1 MSFVIATDTSA
12 NLPTHYAREHGI
24 PVVPFFF
31 YLDGEEKTCTD
42 TESFDCR
49 AYYDLIRHGKH
60 ITTSQISP
68 QRFIDYFEPAMKEG
82 KDLIFVS
89 MSSGISG
96 SCGSAYIAANELM
109 EKYEGRKIRIID
121 TMGASLGEGFLAIR
135 GVECREKGM
144 SFEETADYLDELRH
158 RVFNVFTVEDLM
170 HLKRGGRLSPLSAVL
185 GTVLNIK
192 PILKGNED
200 GKIVAYA
207 KIRGR
212 KKVINV
218 LAEKYDAFVRNPDQ
232 QTVCISHCDC
242 PEEAEYLKEL
252 IMRNNPP
259 RDVLIVEHEPVTG
272 SYLGPGALAIYYE
285 SFYGVRYDND

>member
-12 NLPTHYAREHGI
+12 NLPTPYARQHGI

-49 AYYDLIRHGKH
+49 AYYDLIRQGKH

-121 TMGASLGEGFLAIR
+121 TLGASLGEGFLAMR

-218 LAEKYDAFVRNPDQ
+218 LAEKYDAFVRKPDQ

-285 SFYGVRYDND
+285 SFDGVRYDND